1 MAYGLKVFDSFN
13 AVRLDTTDRLF
24 RVVSTT
30 ILGFTSDTNN
40 YTVNVSGM
48 SNDGTWE
55 VLLFPHVSFNFF
67 NSPEAAVVSYS
78 SGSYDANF
86 KIGYNPLGG
95 TVNFTAIVY
104 RS

>member
-1 MAYGLKVFDSFN
+1 MAYGLKVLDGFG

-24 RVVSTT
+24 RVVSTS
-30 ILGFTSDTNN
+30 ILGFTSDTDN

>member
-1 MAYGLKVFDSFN
+1 MAYGLKVFDSFG

-55 VLLFPHVSFNFF
+55 VLLFPHVSFNFY
-67 NSPEAAVVSYS
+67 NSPEAAVVSYN

-86 KIGYNPLGG
+86 KVGFGPIGA

>member
-1 MAYGLKVFDSFN
+1 MAYGLKVFDSFG

-55 VLLFPHVSFNFF
+55 VLLFPHVSFNFY
-67 NSPEAAVVSYS
+67 NSPEAAVVSYN

-86 KIGYNPLGG
+86 KVGFGPIGS